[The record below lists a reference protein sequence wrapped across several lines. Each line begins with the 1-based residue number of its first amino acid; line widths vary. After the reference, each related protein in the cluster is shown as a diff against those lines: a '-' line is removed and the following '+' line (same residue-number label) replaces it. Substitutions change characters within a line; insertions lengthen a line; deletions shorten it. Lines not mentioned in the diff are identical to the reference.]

1 MISTEAKQSIERIEA
16 NAAKMQELRAEV
28 EALLSEPRPRSTVFP
43 WAAVAVG
50 AAIGAAVVAIA
61 AWGMG

>member
-28 EALLSEPRPRSTVFP
+28 EALLSEPRPRSIGIP
-43 WAAVAVG
+43 RAVLALGVCLG
-50 AAIGAAVVAIA
+50 AGVVVLA
-61 AWGMG
+61 AWLL